1 LSIRT
6 MNRFSSRLTL
16 LCLLA
21 LAVTTIVMAEEEE
34 EGGEGE
40 DPYKKYWVAHGV
52 CASLA
57 WAILIPLGISSAVL
71 RRQFVHAGF
80 SEGTWFQV
88 HRALNLLAAILT
100 IIAFALAVYVIR
112 QEDGKSN
119 WREYPHFIVGLVIFI
134 ATMVQVTLA
143 FFRPKH
149 HTHTTGCD
157 HDNDMEEV
165 DIEEVPKEEVP
176 KEEVTKEEVTKEE
189 AAHKESHKPSLLRRL
204 WEHKHRY
211 FGFALLGTAWWQI
224 QDGWGLYEEEIGGK
238 DVGNVWLAAAAGIS
252 GFGVI
257 LYVVHKAGE
266 KFGNKD

>member
-1 LSIRT
+1 
-6 MNRFSSRLTL
+6 MNQFSSRLTL

-21 LAVTTIVMAEEEE
+21 LAATTIVVAEE
-34 EGGEGE
+34 EGGGGE
-40 DPYKKYWVAHGV
+40 DPYKKYWVAHGI

-57 WAILIPLGISSAVL
+57 WAILIPLGIFSAVL

-88 HRALNLLAAILT
+88 HRALNSLAAILT
-100 IIAFALAVYVIR
+100 IIAFALAVHVIR
-112 QEDGKSN
+112 EEDGKSN
-119 WREYPHFIVGLVIFI
+119 WKEDPHFTVGLVIFI
-134 ATMVQVTLA
+134 ATLVQVTLA

-157 HDNDMEEV
+157 HDASKLQNGASDMEEV
-165 DIEEVPKEEVP
+165 DMEEVPKE
-176 KEEVTKEEVTKEE
+176 K
-189 AAHKESHKPSLLRRL
+189 AAHEESHKPSLLRCL

-211 FGFALLGTAWWQI
+211 FGLALLATAWWQI
-224 QDGWGLYEEEIGGK
+224 QDGWELYEEEIGGK
-238 DVGNVWLAAAAGIS
+238 DVGNVWLAAAGGIS

-257 LYVVHKAGE
+257 IYAVHKAGE